1 MVAKEKYSVTQEHII
16 STIIRYQLG
25 QINLS
30 NVGLNIDRFALA
42 TPEGNLHELPILI
55 ADIICHVNGV
65 STCYLGASH
74 PAMCLSEAVNALKCK
89 TVVMGV
95 TSSDQWDYKKNIV
108 SYLKSMDKY
117 LNNKVKVLLGGGS
130 EVNFPDFKNIE
141 NVKVVKRF
149 EEFDKMLAT
158 LD

>member
-1 MVAKEKYSVTQEHII
+1 
-16 STIIRYQLG
+16 
-25 QINLS
+25 
-30 NVGLNIDRFALA
+30 
-42 TPEGNLHELPILI
+42 
-55 ADIICHVNGV
+55 
-65 STCYLGASH
+65 
-74 PAMCLSEAVNALKCK
+74 
-89 TVVMGV
+89 MGV

-141 NVKVVKRF
+141 NVRVVKRF